1 MRISDWSSD
10 VCSSDLVTSPPAT
23 GMTGK
28 VSGPRL
34 GGLVLQHLGLLAR
47 GDGDAPRPLGLGD
60 LAHQLDGEQAVLEL
74 RTGHL
79 DVVGKVEAPL
89 EGTGGD
95 AAMEILHPV
104 LLGVL
109 LGTLFRLRLAA
120 GDDEAVLLRGD
131 VEFALTEPGDR
142 HHDAI
147 GVLDRKS
154 TRLNSSH

>member
-79 DVVGKVEAPL
+79 DVVGKVDAPL
-89 EGTGGD
+89 EGPGGD

-104 LLGVL
+104 LYGVI
-109 LGTLFRLRLAA
+109 LGTLFRFLIGRATCR
-120 GDDEAVLLRGD
+120 ERVYKD
-131 VEFALTEPGDR
+131 V
-142 HHDAI
+142 
-147 GVLDRKS
+147 
-154 TRLNSSH
+154 

>member
-10 VCSSDLVTSPPAT
+10 VCSSDL
-23 GMTGK
+23 
-28 VSGPRL
+28 RL
-34 GGLVLQHLGLLAR
+34 GGLVLQHLGLLAS

-109 LGTLFRLRLAA
+109 LGTLRSEEHTSELQSLMRISY
-120 GDDEAVLLRGD
+120 AV
-131 VEFALTEPGDR
+131 F
-142 HHDAI
+142 
-147 GVLDRKS
+147 
-154 TRLNSSH
+154 

>member
-60 LAHQLDGEQAVLEL
+60 LAHQLDGEQAVLEP

-104 LLGVL
+104 RSEERRVGEECVS
-109 LGTLFRLRLAA
+109 TWRLRWSP
-120 GDDEAVLLRGD
+120 VYNKKHKR
-131 VEFALTEPGDR
+131 R
-142 HHDAI
+142 
-147 GVLDRKS
+147 
-154 TRLNSSH
+154 